1 MVHKDIYDM
10 NALSESSASDREV
23 SRKERDED
31 LLRGLSLGNEKSFDS
46 IFKLYYKDL
55 LLYAGAYICERQ
67 VCEDIVQSLFMQLW
81 YDRAKLAIGTSLKSY
96 LLMSVR
102 NRCIDYMRHQYVQRD
117 YFDYIVEN
125 SVLCDS
131 DTENYVL
138 YSELHS
144 HIKEAINKLP
154 KSQKEVFVLSRIKG
168 IKYKEIA
175 QRLNIS
181 ERTVEVRI
189 SEALKC
195 LRILLR
201 DFFILVVSIF
211 FS

>member
-1 MVHKDIYDM
+1 MNHKDIYDM
-10 NALSESSASDREV
+10 NALSESSAPKQLFI
-23 SRKERDED
+23 SRKERDEE

-55 LLYAGAYICERQ
+55 ILYAGTYLYERQ

-81 YDRAKLAIGTSLKSY
+81 HDREKLVIGTSLKSY

-102 NRCIDYMRHQYVQRD
+102 NRCFDYVRHQYVQRD
-117 YFDYIVEN
+117 YFDYVAEN

-131 DTENYVL
+131 DTESYLL
-138 YSELHS
+138 YSELHN

-154 KSQKEVFVLSRIKG
+154 RSQREVFVLSRIKG
-168 IKYKEIA
+168 IKYKDIA

-189 SEALKC
+189 SEALKK

-201 DFFILVVSIF
+201 DFFIFLY
-211 FS
+211 